1 MSILT
6 SFIESDSSSY
16 LATLL
21 AGIGL
26 FLRFRYFVS
35 YADRKL
41 SYDAA
46 FAKYG
51 GYVCLLLCCVVIIGK
66 WIVI

>member
-1 MSILT
+1 MT
-6 SFIESDSSSY
+6 MVTRFIESHSSY
-16 LATLL
+16 YMAALL
-21 AGIGL
+21 VGIGL
-26 FLRFRYFVS
+26 FLRFRYFIS

-51 GYVCLLLCCVVIIGK
+51 GYACLLLSCVVIIVK
-66 WIVI
+66 LIVI